1 MTILRKTIGLLC
13 LVCALG
19 VLNPLTVNA
28 ETLEQVVQQLTAKSY
43 NKKAKIVEA
52 IAATGDPKAG
62 PILNALLEGA
72 LYYTK
77 AEKKVVKA
85 VKDGGGYTL
94 TDPITA
100 AAISVVKKADI
111 KKIKINNKVRKAI
124 KAALGGLDLTHS
136 DASKRITAAKAIFKS
151 LDASMLPTLL
161 KLKETEKDADVKEAF
176 ELSIAALELLE
187 TEDKEIW
194 SGALVTIKEAGG
206 PEAKVLLGKL
216 LSTVPDTLENKEFR
230 NAISD
235 NLKSVN
241 RTLDNYALIENLFQG
256 LSLGSV
262 LLLAAIGLAITFGVM
277 GVINMAHGEMV
288 MIGAYTTYVIQ
299 EVCRQFMP
307 AGLEYSLIMAIPAA
321 FVVAGMFGVILE
333 KTVIRFLYGRP
344 LETLLATWGVS
355 LILQQFV
362 RTIFGPTNK
371 EVSAP
376 SWLSGAWEVA
386 GGLSFTFNRIAI
398 IIFALVVLFVLM
410 MVLKKTLFG
419 LQMRAVTQNRQ
430 MARSMGV
437 QSATVDSLTFGLG
450 SGIAG
455 MAGVALS
462 QIDNV
467 SPNLGQAYIIDSFMV
482 VVFGGV
488 GNLWGT
494 LVGAGSLGIVNK
506 FLEPYS
512 GAVLAK
518 IFVLVAIILFIQK
531 RPRGLFALKGRS
543 VEG

>member
-1 MTILRKTIGLLC
+1 M
-13 LVCALG
+13 AS
-19 VLNPLTVNA
+19 A
-28 ETLEQVVQQLTAKSY
+28 ETLDQVVQQLTAKSY
-43 NKKAKIVEA
+43 NKKAEIVEA
-52 IAATGDPKAG
+52 IALTGNAEAG
-62 PILNALLEGA
+62 PILTALLEGE
-72 LYYTK
+72 LYYT
-77 AEKKVVKA
+77 ASDKKVVRA
-85 VKDGGGYTL
+85 VKSGSEYNL
-94 TDPITA
+94 TNPITSEVMGTA
-100 AAISVVKKADI
+100 KKTEI
-111 KKIKINNKVRKAI
+111 KKIKINNKVRQTI
-124 KAALGGLDLTHS
+124 KAALGGLDLNHREPS
-136 DASKRITAAKAIFKS
+136 RRIAAAKAIFKS
-151 LDASMLPTLL
+151 LDSSMLPILL
-161 KLKETEKDADVKEAF
+161 RVNASEKNVEVQEAF
-176 ELSIAALELLE
+176 ALSIAALELLE
-187 TEDKEIW
+187 TKDKDIW
-194 SGALVTIKEAGG
+194 SGALETVKDAGG
-206 PEAKVLLGKL
+206 PEAKVLLAKL
-216 LSTVPDTLENKEFR
+216 LSKVPDTEENKEFR
-230 NAISD
+230 GAIEDS
-235 NLKSVN
+235 LKSVS

-299 EVCRQFMP
+299 EICRSFMP
-307 AGLEYSLIMAIPAA
+307 AGLEYSLIIAIPSA
-321 FVVAGMFGVILE
+321 FIVAGMFGIVLE

-376 SWLSGAWEVA
+376 SWLSGTWEVA
-386 GGLSFTFNRIAI
+386 SGLSFTFNRIAI
-398 IIFALVVLFVLM
+398 ILFALVVLFALM
-410 MVLKKTLFG
+410 VVLKKTLFG

>member
-1 MTILRKTIGLLC
+1 MRIIKKAIYII
-13 LVCALG
+13 CALTCFA
-19 VLNPLTVNA
+19 LNGASLSVASDLYDVTQELN
-28 ETLEQVVQQLTAKSY
+28 AKSY
-43 NKKAKIVEA
+43 STKAKVVA
-52 IAATGDPKAG
+52 KIAGTGDEQAAY
-62 PILNALLEGA
+62 ILRALLDGDLFA
-72 LYYTK
+72 RKSDKLIVL
-77 AEKKVVKA
+77 AEKQP
-85 VKDGGGYTL
+85 DGSYTL
-94 TDPITA
+94 MAPGTGEALGTA
-100 AAISVVKKADI
+100 QKNDI
-111 KKIKINNKVRKAI
+111 KKVKINNRVRNAI
-124 KAALGGLDLTHS
+124 KAALGGLDLNHP
-136 DASKRITAAKAIFKS
+136 DPAKRLIAAEAVFKS
-151 LDASMLPTLL
+151 LDSSMLPLMEARLEVEDDGKVKSAFQTTVAALYLEGDVDFAAKVAAL
-161 KLKETEKDADVKEAF
+161 KVLKE
-176 ELSIAALELLE
+176 S
-187 TEDKEIW
+187 
-194 SGALVTIKEAGG
+194 GG
-206 PEAKVLLGKL
+206 PEVRSFLTRYLAELPEEEAELHNQV
-216 LSTVPDTLENKEFR
+216 SDTLEGVDR
-230 NAISD
+230 RLA
-235 NLKSVN
+235 
-241 RTLDNYALIENLFQG
+241 NYALVENLFQG

-299 EVCRQFMP
+299 EVCRTSFP
-307 AGLEYSLIMAIPAA
+307 AGLEYSLILAIPAA
-321 FVVAGMFGVILE
+321 FVVAGFFGVLLE
-333 KTVIRFLYGRP
+333 KSVIRFLYGRP

-376 SWLSGAWEVA
+376 SWLSGAWDVTS
-386 GGLSFTFNRIAI
+386 GLSLTYNRIAI
-398 IIFALVVLFVLM
+398 IIFALCVLFALM
-410 MVLKKTLFG
+410 LVLKKTLFG

-437 QSATVDSLTFGLG
+437 ESATVDSLTFGLG